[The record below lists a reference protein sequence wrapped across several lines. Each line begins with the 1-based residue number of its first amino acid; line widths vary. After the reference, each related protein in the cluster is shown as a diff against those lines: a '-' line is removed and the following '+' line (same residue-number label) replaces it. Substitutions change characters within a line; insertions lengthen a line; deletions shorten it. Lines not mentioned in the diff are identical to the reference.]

1 MPFSSKSSS
10 GVSEGSASA
19 GTVVSSVGTVVSSA
33 GASSVEAAVS
43 SVGTSVV
50 SSTVDMF
57 SWVCSSA
64 VSAQAGVTS
73 WKVMV
78 RAMSS
83 ANSFFIASPSF
94 FVPYSPYGIV
104 LMDSII
110 VSQPAAKSNKLS
122 A

>member
-1 MPFSSKSSS
+1 M
-10 GVSEGSASA
+10 G
-19 GTVVSSVGTVVSSA
+19 
-33 GASSVEAAVS
+33 AAVS
-43 SVGTSVV
+43 SVGASVV
-50 SSTVDMF
+50 SSTVDVF
-57 SWVCSSA
+57 SWVCSST

-94 FVPYSPYGIV
+94 FVPDSPYGIV

-110 VSQPAAKSNKLS
+110 VSHSAAKSNKLP

>member
-1 MPFSSKSSS
+1 MNLR
-10 GVSEGSASA
+10 EGICSNVASI
-19 GTVVSSVGTVVSSA
+19 GTVGSSA
-33 GASSVEAAVS
+33 GASSVGAAVS
-43 SVGTSVV
+43 SMGTSVV
-50 SSTVDMF
+50 SSAVEMF

-94 FVPYSPYGIV
+94 FVPFFQYSIV
-104 LMDSII
+104 LMDDII
-110 VSQPAAKSNKLS
+110 VAHSAEKSNKLP